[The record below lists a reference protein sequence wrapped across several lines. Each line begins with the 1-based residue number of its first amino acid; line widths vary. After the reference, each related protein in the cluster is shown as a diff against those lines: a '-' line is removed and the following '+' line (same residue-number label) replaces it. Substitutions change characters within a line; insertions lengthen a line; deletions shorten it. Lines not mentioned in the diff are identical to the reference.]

1 MGNTESMNA
10 EKIVELVEEMVDLVV
25 HQEVVA
31 HLKLNPELSKLLVQ
45 KRETDQRRLEQIR
58 VELVRLLNG

>member
-45 KRETDQRRLEQIR
+45 KRETDQRRLE
-58 VELVRLLNG
+58 